1 VSQTVNRDYGVE
13 HTQRVTVMDE
23 NCQCNDGT
31 SKDLPHPAHS
41 AQSHSRRAMSSA
53 PGTTSNFKAHSETAL
68 GHSSVCVAHCG
79 RACGQAPVPVQVRAL
94 ARNFPSSTSV
104 GGGDVAGA
112 EVETVRESLVTKS

>member
-1 VSQTVNRDYGVE
+1 MN

-31 SKDLPHPAHS
+31 SKDPPHPAHS
-41 AQSHSRRAMSSA
+41 SQSHSRRAMSSA
-53 PGTTSNFKAHSETAL
+53 PDTTSNFKAHSETAL

-79 RACGQAPVPVQVRAL
+79 RACGQALVLVLAL
-94 ARNFPSSTSV
+94 ARNFASSTSV

-112 EVETVRESLVTKS
+112 EVETVRETLVTKS